1 MQFTAEV
8 PKVNPIPVPSK
19 PMPVS
24 GQLNKCVH
32 VCVRFFVGGLAAQVP
47 PAKRIAAAEAA
58 EERAEWPVVQARFQ
72 GMLII

>member
-1 MQFTAEV
+1 M
-8 PKVNPIPVPSK
+8 NPIPVPSK

-32 VCVRFFVGGLAAQVP
+32 VCVRFFAGGLAAEVP

-58 EERAEWPVVQARFQ
+58 GRGLSGLWRRPGFK

>member
-1 MQFTAEV
+1 MQFTAEA

-32 VCVRFFVGGLAAQVP
+32 VCVRFLLVALQLRCLQPRGLLQQKLHRRGLSGLWRRPGFGV
-47 PAKRIAAAEAA
+47 R
-58 EERAEWPVVQARFQ
+58 
-72 GMLII
+72 